1 MRLKTA
7 EEIAAM
13 RRAGEILAITLR
25 TMAEA
30 IEPGKTTTLELDEIA
45 GETLAKHGAEAPLNG
60 YTPSFS
66 KVPYAHNTCI
76 SINNEVIH
84 GVPRADRVIQSG
96 DLVSLDMDASVDGW
110 CADAAFSVVVGGGT
124 GADQALVTTA
134 ERALA
139 AGIAAAR
146 PGARLGDVGH
156 AIAAVAR
163 GAGYGLLAGH
173 GGHGVGRSMH
183 EEPHVPNEGR
193 AGRGM
198 RLRPG
203 LVIAIEPMLT
213 AGGRDGYRHD
223 PDGWTVRTAD
233 GSRSAHAEHT
243 IAVTRDGPRIL
254 TAGARTT
261 APARAAHR
269 PASCAPAEVRG

>member
-7 EEIAAM
+7 DEIAAM

-45 GETLAKHGAEAPLNG
+45 GETLAKYGAKAPLNG

-110 CADAAFSVVVGGGT
+110 CADATITVGVGNVSPK
-124 GADQALVTTA
+124 ARKLLQVTR
-134 ERALA
+134 ESLYI
-139 AGIAAAR
+139 GIQAAR
-146 PGARLGDVGH
+146 PGGHMGDVGY
-156 AIAAVAR
+156 AVQR
-163 GAGYGLLAGH
+163 HVEKAGFNVVREMVGH
-173 GGHGVGRSMH
+173 GIGTMPH
-183 EEPHVPNEGR
+183 EPGLDVPNWGR
-193 AGRGM
+193 PHTGVKLVPGM
-198 RLRPG
+198 TFC
-203 LVIAIEPMLT
+203 IEPMVT
-213 AGGRDGYRHD
+213 AGKADIQHAKND
-223 PDGWTVRTAD
+223 VWT
-233 GSRSAHAEHT
+233 
-243 IAVTRDGPRIL
+243 IVTRDGSLAAHFEHTVALTEDGAQIL
-254 TAGARTT
+254 TL
-261 APARAAHR
+261 P
-269 PASCAPAEVRG
+269 PKE